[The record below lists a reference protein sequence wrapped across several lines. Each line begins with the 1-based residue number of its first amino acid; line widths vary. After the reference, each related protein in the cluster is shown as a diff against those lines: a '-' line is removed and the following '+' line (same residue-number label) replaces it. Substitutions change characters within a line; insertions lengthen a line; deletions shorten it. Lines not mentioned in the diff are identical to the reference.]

1 MQPGECYRF
10 STPAKIN
17 LFLRIQK
24 KRPDGYHEL
33 LLDFLPISL
42 FDHIILQWSV
52 SNRLEL
58 EGNLENLE
66 LEQNLIIKAVRIM
79 ERETGQPIPLR
90 IQLEKQIPS
99 GAGLGGGSG
108 NAAGVLVVLNR
119 LLELSL
125 SEPKLKELAL
135 QLGADVPF
143 FISPQPSLA
152 RGIGEKLS
160 PLPDFGPLHLLLIHP
175 GFAISTAE
183 AYQTCHISGQAA
195 PIAQYHME
203 DIARLQPEMN
213 DFWDPLSS
221 CYPELETCRTA
232 LMRLGAR
239 AAGLS
244 GSGSTVFGIFDTKIN
259 RDLASISLKKENG
272 WRVFSCETL
281 SGFSYPAEN
290 T

>member
-1 MQPGECYRF
+1 MQQGECYRF

-42 FDHIILQWSV
+42 FDHIKLQWSV
-52 SNRLEL
+52 SDRLEL
-58 EGNLENLE
+58 EGNLVNLDF
-66 LEQNLIIKAVRIM
+66 EQNLIIKAVRIL
-79 ERETGQPIPLR
+79 EAETGQPIPLR

-108 NAAGVLVVLNR
+108 NAAGMLVVLNR
-119 LLELSL
+119 LLKLSL
-125 SEPKLKELAL
+125 SEQRLKALAL

-183 AYQTCHISGQAA
+183 AYQICHISGKAA
-195 PIAQYHME
+195 PIDQYRME
-203 DIARLQPEMN
+203 DIERLKPEMN
-213 DFWDPLSS
+213 DFWVPLSS
-221 CYPELETCRTA
+221 RYQDLETCRAA
-232 LMRLGAR
+232 LMGLGAR

-244 GSGSTVFGIFDTKIN
+244 GSGSTVFGIFDTKKN
-259 RDLASISLKKENG
+259 RDRASVSLKNESG
-272 WRVFSCETL
+272 WRVFSCKTL
-281 SGFSYPAEN
+281 RGFSYPTEN